1 MEEGAVRL
9 SGGGLDPS
17 DGRAENAGRS
27 NETPTDRRE
36 PPK

>member
-1 MEEGAVRL
+1 MEEGAARL
-9 SGGGLDPS
+9 FGGLDPS